1 MARESRRFYVDRGS
15 QFRFDR
21 NLISRMKAI
30 EADSRIRGEGRAND
44 SMIVRVEEAPLTNYP
59 SLLRRG
65 RTFEGE
71 GRGRGGKIERER
83 ETYRDTRS
91 WIRDR
96 LTHRGPLGRLC
107 DPSRHST
114 FYPTVAYD

>member
-1 MARESRRFYVDRGS
+1 MLNGGREEGGDGMARESRRFYVDRGS

-71 GRGRGGKIERER
+71 GRGREGKIERER
-83 ETYRDTRS
+83 ERDLSGYAFVDTRPVDS
-91 WIRDR
+91 SGALRA
-96 LTHRGPLGRLC
+96 PL
-107 DPSRHST
+107 
-114 FYPTVAYD
+114 